1 MNTQTYNQ
9 STQARYEK
17 LYAKLCSG
25 SLSSEELEEYKQL
38 CLDRLE
44 EKLLECVDVFERLA
58 SK

>member
-1 MNTQTYNQ
+1 MTYNQ
-9 STQARYEK
+9 ATQARYEK
-17 LYAKLCSG
+17 LYAKLCAG
-25 SLSSEELEEYKQL
+25 ALSQEELEEYKQL